1 MKPAI
6 FQINDRALGILN
18 IIIPL
23 LFYGIIL
30 AIPVPYSISKAFAF
44 YSIPFFLFILIL
56 FYINFRL
63 PEKFRWLGGATL
75 TSILLAL
82 RLSFLWT
89 SGYSNDMVIGGLIP
103 FRDAFDYYHGA
114 KFISVGQLISN
125 NSNGATWRPL
135 FPGLLSSLLFIFQ
148 QNFQWSLAV
157 LVILAG
163 ICYFLSAYLIHR
175 NLGSFAAA
183 MYMSFLYFYIQPL
196 IGTAYTEP
204 LGLAFGCLGF
214 VLLWT
219 AARKQNIL
227 DLIFGLITFTLALS
241 VRAGAFFILPA
252 LILWSGWAFRG
263 DTRFSLK
270 YAGISAV
277 ALLITFL
284 AINTVY
290 DRLVVQPG
298 GVPFGNFAA
307 TLYGQVVG
315 GAGYNWA
322 FRVLPSRNAI
332 FIYRAAGQYFLAHP
346 LSFFIGAYKAY
357 RDFFLPQ
364 LGILSFLTGREFP
377 LLGILVWTIASLL
390 FLWGLVKS
398 FRNFARPEFSLL
410 IAAFA
415 GILVS
420 IPFLP
425 PIDGGIRIYASSMP
439 FVFVLVALAIGKTF
453 SVTESAKGQDGFAIT
468 VKTMSILLGT
478 LTVLLPVL
486 ILHINKQPAVN
497 AASCSS
503 AQVPYAVI
511 VNPGSY
517 IDLIPDAT
525 TACGRVPEICL
536 RDFQQN
542 LGSNDPSDQEVYQHF
557 IAWTAGK
564 SLRLFEAQDIV
575 QGEFHFFAGPS
586 ADFPNVSKSYVI
598 AGCAAKINVPRRP
611 DIYQIESV
619 GSSSAPLIVP

>member
-1 MKPAI
+1 MKTTI
-6 FQINDRALGILN
+6 FQINNRVLSLLN
-18 IIIPL
+18 IIVPL
-23 LFYGIIL
+23 FFYGILL
-30 AIPVPYSISKAFAF
+30 AIPIPYSISKTFVF
-44 YSIPFFLFILIL
+44 YSIPFFLLILIL
-56 FYINFRL
+56 YYLNFRL
-63 PEKFRWLGGATL
+63 PEKLCWLGGATL
-75 TSILLAL
+75 TLILLAL

-135 FPGLLSSLLFIFQ
+135 FPGFLSSMLFIFQ

-157 LVILAG
+157 LVVLAG
-163 ICYFLSAYLIHR
+163 ICYYLSAYLINR

-183 MYMSFLYFYIQPL
+183 VYMSFLYFYIQPL

-214 VLLWT
+214 VLLW
-219 AARKQNIL
+219 AAAKKQNVL
-227 DLIFGLITFTLALS
+227 DLIFGLIIFTLALS

-252 LILWSGWAFRG
+252 LILWSGWAFRSEK
-263 DTRFSLK
+263 RFSLK

-277 ALLITFL
+277 ALLITFIS
-284 AINTVY
+284 INTVY

-332 FIYRAAGQYFLAHP
+332 FIYRAAGRYFLAHP

-364 LGILSFLTGREFP
+364 MGILSFLTGSEFP
-377 LLGILVWTIASLL
+377 WLGISIWIIASLL
-390 FLWGLVKS
+390 LLWGLFKS
-398 FRNFARPEFSLL
+398 IRNFALPESSLL

-425 PIDGGIRIYASSMP
+425 PIDGGI
-439 FVFVLVALAIGKTF
+439 
-453 SVTESAKGQDGFAIT
+453 
-468 VKTMSILLGT
+468 
-478 LTVLLPVL
+478 
-486 ILHINKQPAVN
+486 
-497 AASCSS
+497 
-503 AQVPYAVI
+503 
-511 VNPGSY
+511 
-517 IDLIPDAT
+517 
-525 TACGRVPEICL
+525 
-536 RDFQQN
+536 
-542 LGSNDPSDQEVYQHF
+542 
-557 IAWTAGK
+557 
-564 SLRLFEAQDIV
+564 
-575 QGEFHFFAGPS
+575 
-586 ADFPNVSKSYVI
+586 
-598 AGCAAKINVPRRP
+598 
-611 DIYQIESV
+611 
-619 GSSSAPLIVP
+619 

>member
-1 MKPAI
+1 MEHPTP
-6 FQINDRALGILN
+6 QINHRALNVLN
-18 IIIPL
+18 IIVPL

-30 AIPVPYSISKAFAF
+30 AIPIPYSISKTFAF
-44 YSIPFFLFILIL
+44 YSIPFFLLILIL
-56 FYINFRL
+56 YYLNFRL
-63 PEKFRWLGGATL
+63 PEKFHWLGGATL
-75 TSILLAL
+75 TLILLAL

-89 SGYSNDMVIGGLIP
+89 SGYSNDMIIGGMVP

-125 NSNGATWRPL
+125 NINGAAYRPL
-135 FPGLLSSLLFIFQ
+135 FPGFLSSMLFIFQ
-148 QNFQWSLAV
+148 QNLQWSLAV
-157 LVILAG
+157 LVVLAG
-163 ICYFLSAYLIHR
+163 ICYYLSAYLINR

-183 MYMSFLYFYIQPL
+183 VYMSFLYFYIRPL

-219 AARKQNIL
+219 AAKKQNVP
-227 DLIFGLITFTLALS
+227 DLIFGLITFTTALS

-263 DTRFSLK
+263 EKRFSLQ
-270 YAGISAV
+270 YASISAV
-277 ALLITFL
+277 TLIITFL
-284 AINTVY
+284 ALNTVF

-298 GVPFGNFAA
+298 GVPFGNFAQ

-315 GAGYNWA
+315 GAGYNFA
-322 FRVLPSRNAI
+322 LRTLPSRNAI
-332 FIYRAAGQYFLAHP
+332 FIYRAAGRYFLAHP

-364 LGILSFLTGREFP
+364 LGILNFLTGSEFP
-377 LLGILVWTIASLL
+377 WLGIALWIIASLL
-390 FLWGLVKS
+390 FLWGLFKS
-398 FRNFARPEFSLL
+398 LRNFALPESSLL

-439 FVFVLVALAIGKTF
+439 FFFVLAAMAVGKNF
-453 SVTESAKGQDGFAIT
+453 SVTESDKGQDGFAVT
-468 VKTMSILLGT
+468 VKTMSIILGI
-478 LTVLLPVL
+478 LTVLLPVM
-486 ILHINKQPAVN
+486 ILHITKQPAVH
-497 AASCSS
+497 AVSCPS
-503 AQVPYAVI
+503 AQVSYAVT

-517 IDLIPDAT
+517 IDLVPNAT

-542 LGSNDPSDQEVYQHF
+542 IASNDPSDQAIYQHF
-557 IAWTAGK
+557 MAWTAGK
-564 SLRLFEAQDIV
+564 SLRLFAAQDIV
-575 QGEFHFFAGPS
+575 QGEFHFFAGPT

-598 AGCAAKINVPRRP
+598 AGCATKISVPRRP

-619 GSSSAPLIVP
+619 SSSTPLMIP

>member
-1 MKPAI
+1 MKPAA
-6 FQINDRALGILN
+6 FRVNHRALIVLN

-23 LFYGIIL
+23 FFYGIVL
-30 AIPVPYSISKAFAF
+30 AIPIPYSVSKAFAF
-44 YSIPFFLFILIL
+44 YSIPFFLLILIL
-56 FYINFRL
+56 YYINFRL
-63 PEKFRWLGGATL
+63 AEKFRWLGGATL

-114 KFISVGQLISN
+114 KLISVGQLISN
-125 NSNGATWRPL
+125 NINGAAYRPL
-135 FPGLLSSLLFIFQ
+135 FPGFLSSVLFIFQ
-148 QNFQWSLAV
+148 QNFQWSMAV

-163 ICYFLSAYLIHR
+163 ICYYLSAYLIHR
-175 NLGSFAAA
+175 NIGSFAAA
-183 MYMSFLYFYIQPL
+183 VYMSFLYFYIRPL

-219 AARKQNIL
+219 AAKKQNVL
-227 DLIFGLITFTLALS
+227 DLIFGLIIFTVALS

-263 DTRFSLK
+263 EKHFSFK
-270 YAGISAV
+270 YASISAV
-277 ALLITFL
+277 TLIITFL
-284 AINTVY
+284 ALNTVY

-298 GVPFGNFAA
+298 GVPFGNFAQ

-332 FIYRAAGQYFLAHP
+332 FIYRAAGRYFLAHP

-364 LGILSFLTGREFP
+364 MGILSFLTGSEFSW
-377 LLGILVWTIASLL
+377 LGILLWTIASLL
-390 FLWGLVKS
+390 LLWGLFKS
-398 FRNFARPEFSLL
+398 LRNFALPESSLC

-439 FVFVLVALAIGKTF
+439 FVFVLAAFSIGKNF
-453 SVTESAKGQDGFAIT
+453 PVTESAEGQDGFAVT
-468 VKTMSILLGT
+468 VKAMSIILGT
-478 LTVLLPVL
+478 LTVLLPVM
-486 ILHINKQPAVN
+486 ILHTNKKPVINAT
-497 AASCSS
+497 SCPS
-503 AQVPYAVI
+503 AQVPYAVT

-517 IDLIPDAT
+517 IDLVPNNIT
-525 TACGRVPEICL
+525 SCGRVPEICL

-542 LGSNDPSDQEVYQHF
+542 IASNDPSDQEVYQHF
-557 IAWTAGK
+557 VAWTAGK

-575 QGEFHFFAGPS
+575 QGEFHFFARPS

-598 AGCAAKINVPRRP
+598 TGCAVKINVPRRP
-611 DIYQIESV
+611 DIYQIQSV
-619 GSSSAPLIVP
+619 NTP

>member
-1 MKPAI
+1 MKPAA
-6 FQINDRALGILN
+6 FRVSHRALIVLN

-23 LFYGIIL
+23 FFYGIVL
-30 AIPVPYSISKAFAF
+30 AIPISYSVSKVFAF
-44 YSIPFFLFILIL
+44 YSIPFFLLILIL
-56 FYINFRL
+56 YYINFRL
-63 PEKFRWLGGATL
+63 AEKFRWLGGATL

-103 FRDAFDYYHGA
+103 FRDGFDYYHGA
-114 KFISVGQLISN
+114 RFISVGQLISN
-125 NSNGATWRPL
+125 SSNGATWRPL
-135 FPGLLSSLLFIFQ
+135 FPGFLSSMLFIFR

-157 LVILAG
+157 LVILVG
-163 ICYFLSAYLIHR
+163 ICYYLSAYLINR
-175 NLGSFAAA
+175 NIGSFAAA
-183 MYMSFLYFYIQPL
+183 VYMSLLYFYIQPL

-219 AARKQNIL
+219 AAKKQNVLDMIL
-227 DLIFGLITFTLALS
+227 GLIIFTMALS

-252 LILWSGWAFRG
+252 LILWSGWAFR
-263 DTRFSLK
+263 DQKRFSLK
-270 YAGISAV
+270 YAGIAAA
-277 ALLITFL
+277 ALVITFM

-290 DRLVVQPG
+290 NRLIVQPG

-332 FIYRAAGQYFLAHP
+332 FIYRAAGRYFLAHP
-346 LSFFIGAYKAY
+346 LSFFIGAFKAY

-364 LGILSFLTGREFP
+364 MGILSFLTGSEFP
-377 LLGILVWTIASLL
+377 WLGILLWIIASLL
-390 FLWGLVKS
+390 LLWGLFKS
-398 FRNFARPEFSLL
+398 FRNFARPESSLL

-439 FVFVLVALAIGKTF
+439 FVFVLAAMAIGKNF
-453 SVTESAKGQDGFAIT
+453 PVTETAEGQDGYTVT
-468 VKTMSILLGT
+468 VKTMSIILGT
-478 LTVLLPVL
+478 LTVILPVM
-486 ILHINKQPAVN
+486 ILHINRQPVVTAT
-497 AASCSS
+497 SCPS
-503 AQVPYAVI
+503 AHVPYAVI

-525 TACGRVPEICL
+525 TSCGRVPEICL

-542 LGSNDPSDQEVYQHF
+542 ITSNDPSDQEVYQHF
-557 IAWTAGK
+557 VAWTAGK

-598 AGCAAKINVPRRP
+598 TGCAVKINVPRRP
-611 DIYQIESV
+611 DIYQIQSV
-619 GSSSAPLIVP
+619 NTP

>member
-1 MKPAI
+1 MKTTI
-6 FQINDRALGILN
+6 FQINNRVLSLLN
-18 IIIPL
+18 IIVPL
-23 LFYGIIL
+23 FFYGILL
-30 AIPVPYSISKAFAF
+30 AIPIPYSISKTFVF
-44 YSIPFFLFILIL
+44 YSIPFFLLILIL
-56 FYINFRL
+56 YYLNFRL
-63 PEKFRWLGGATL
+63 PEKLCWLGGATL
-75 TSILLAL
+75 TLILLAL

-135 FPGLLSSLLFIFQ
+135 FPGFLSSMLFIFQ

-157 LVILAG
+157 LVVLAG
-163 ICYFLSAYLIHR
+163 ICYYLSAYLINR

-183 MYMSFLYFYIQPL
+183 VYMSFLYFYIQPL

-214 VLLWT
+214 VLLW
-219 AARKQNIL
+219 AAAKKQNVL
-227 DLIFGLITFTLALS
+227 DLIFGLIIFTLALS

-252 LILWSGWAFRG
+252 LILWSGWAFRSEK
-263 DTRFSLK
+263 RFSLK

-277 ALLITFL
+277 ALLITFIS
-284 AINTVY
+284 INTVY

-332 FIYRAAGQYFLAHP
+332 FIYRAAGRYFLAHP

-364 LGILSFLTGREFP
+364 MGILSFLTGSEFP
-377 LLGILVWTIASLL
+377 WLGISIWIIASLL
-390 FLWGLVKS
+390 LLWGLFKS
-398 FRNFARPEFSLL
+398 IRNFALPESSLL

-439 FVFVLVALAIGKTF
+439 FIFVFAALGIGQNL
-453 SVTESAKGQDGFAIT
+453 SITESAQGQDGFAVT
-468 VKTMSILLGT
+468 VKTMSIILGI
-478 LTVLLPVL
+478 LTVLLPV
-486 ILHINKQPAVN
+486 IVLHINKQPAVN
-497 AASCSS
+497 AVSCPD
-503 AQVPYAVI
+503 AQVPYAVT

-517 IDLIPDAT
+517 IDLVPNAA

-542 LGSNDPSDQEVYQHF
+542 ISSNDPSNQAVYQHF

-564 SLRLFEAQDIV
+564 SLRLFAAQDIV
-575 QGEFHFFAGPS
+575 QGEFHFFAGPA

-598 AGCAAKINVPRRP
+598 AGCATKINVPRRP
-611 DIYQIESV
+611 DIYQIQSV
-619 GSSSAPLIVP
+619 NIP

>member
-6 FQINDRALGILN
+6 FQINDRALSLLN

-30 AIPVPYSISKAFAF
+30 AIPIPYSVSKAFAF

-75 TSILLAL
+75 TLILLAL

-135 FPGLLSSLLFIFQ
+135 FPGFLSSMLFIFQ

-157 LVILAG
+157 LVLLAG
-163 ICYFLSAYLIHR
+163 ICYYLSAHLIHR

-183 MYMSFLYFYIQPL
+183 MYMSLLYFYIQPL

-204 LGLAFGCLGF
+204 LGLAFGCLGL

-219 AARKQNIL
+219 AARKQNVL
-227 DLIFGLITFTLALS
+227 DLIFGLIIFTMALS
-241 VRAGAFFILPA
+241 VRAGAFFILAA

-263 DTRFSLK
+263 VKRFSLK
-270 YAGISAV
+270 YAGIAAV
-277 ALLITFL
+277 ALLITFV

-332 FIYRAAGQYFLAHP
+332 FIYRAAGRYFLAHP

-364 LGILSFLTGREFP
+364 LGILSFLTGSEFP
-377 LLGILVWTIASLL
+377 WLGILLWTIASLL
-390 FLWGLVKS
+390 FLWGLFKS

-439 FVFVLVALAIGKTF
+439 FVFVLVALGIGKIF
-453 SVTESAKGQDGFAIT
+453 PVTESAKGQDGFAIT

-497 AASCSS
+497 TVSCSS
-503 AQVPYAVI
+503 AQVSYAVI

-517 IDLIPDAT
+517 IDLIPDRT
-525 TACGRVPEICL
+525 TACGRMPEICL

-542 LGSNDPSDQEVYQHF
+542 LGSNAPSDQEVYQHF
-557 IAWTAGK
+557 VAWTAGK

-575 QGEFHFFAGPS
+575 QGEFHFFAGSS
-586 ADFPNVSKSYVI
+586 ADFPNISKSYVI
-598 AGCAAKINVPRRP
+598 AGCAAKITVPRRP
-611 DIYQIESV
+611 DIYQIESA
-619 GSSSAPLIVP
+619 SSSTSVIIP

>member
-1 MKPAI
+1 MKPAA
-6 FQINDRALGILN
+6 FRINHRALSVLN

-23 LFYGIIL
+23 LFYGVIL
-30 AIPVPYSISKAFAF
+30 AIPISYSVSKAFAF
-44 YSIPFFLFILIL
+44 YSVPFFLLILIL
-56 FYINFRL
+56 YYINFRL

-135 FPGLLSSLLFIFQ
+135 FPGFLSSMLFIFQ

-157 LVILAG
+157 LVILTG
-163 ICYFLSAYLIHR
+163 ICYFLSAYLINQ
-175 NLGSFAAA
+175 NLGSFSAA
-183 MYMSFLYFYIQPL
+183 MYMSLLYFYIQPL

-204 LGLAFGCLGF
+204 LGLAIGCLGF

-219 AARKQNIL
+219 AAKKQNVL
-227 DLIFGLITFTLALS
+227 DLIFGLTIFTLALS

-263 DTRFSLK
+263 VKRFSLK
-270 YAGISAV
+270 YAGIAAV
-277 ALLITFL
+277 ALLITFV

-290 DRLVVQPG
+290 DQLVVQPG

-332 FIYRAAGQYFLAHP
+332 FIYRAAGRYFLAHP

-364 LGILSFLTGREFP
+364 LGILSFLTGSEFP
-377 LLGILVWTIASLL
+377 WLGILLWIIASLL
-390 FLWGLVKS
+390 LLWGLFKS

-425 PIDGGIRIYASSMP
+425 PD
-439 FVFVLVALAIGKTF
+439 
-453 SVTESAKGQDGFAIT
+453 
-468 VKTMSILLGT
+468 
-478 LTVLLPVL
+478 
-486 ILHINKQPAVN
+486 
-497 AASCSS
+497 
-503 AQVPYAVI
+503 
-511 VNPGSY
+511 
-517 IDLIPDAT
+517 
-525 TACGRVPEICL
+525 
-536 RDFQQN
+536 
-542 LGSNDPSDQEVYQHF
+542 
-557 IAWTAGK
+557 
-564 SLRLFEAQDIV
+564 
-575 QGEFHFFAGPS
+575 
-586 ADFPNVSKSYVI
+586 
-598 AGCAAKINVPRRP
+598 
-611 DIYQIESV
+611 
-619 GSSSAPLIVP
+619 

>member
-1 MKPAI
+1 MKPAA
-6 FQINDRALGILN
+6 FRINHRALSVLN

-23 LFYGIIL
+23 LFYGIVL
-30 AIPVPYSISKAFAF
+30 AIPIPYSISKTFAF
-44 YSIPFFLFILIL
+44 YSIPFFLLILIL
-56 FYINFRL
+56 YYINFRL

-75 TSILLAL
+75 TLILLAL

-89 SGYSNDMVIGGLIP
+89 SGYSNDMVIGGLVP

-135 FPGLLSSLLFIFQ
+135 FPGFLSSMLFIFQ
-148 QNFQWSLAV
+148 KNFQWSLAV
-157 LVILAG
+157 MVILVG
-163 ICYFLSAYLIHR
+163 ICYYLSAYLINR
-175 NLGSFAAA
+175 NIGSFAAA
-183 MYMSFLYFYIQPL
+183 VYMSLLYFYIQPL

-219 AARKQNIL
+219 AAKKQNVL
-227 DLIFGLITFTLALS
+227 DLIFGLIIFTVALS

-263 DTRFSLK
+263 QKRSSLK
-270 YAGISAV
+270 YAGIAAV
-277 ALLITFL
+277 ALLITFA

-315 GAGYNWA
+315 GAGYNFA
-322 FRVLPSRNAI
+322 LRTLPSRNAI
-332 FIYRAAGQYFLAHP
+332 FIYRAAGRYFLAHP

-364 LGILSFLTGREFP
+364 MGILSFLTGSEFP
-377 LLGILVWTIASLL
+377 WLGILLWTIASLL
-390 FLWGLVKS
+390 LLWGLFKS
-398 FRNFARPEFSLL
+398 IRNFALPESSLL

-439 FVFVLVALAIGKTF
+439 FVFVLAAVAIGKKF
-453 SVTESAKGQDGFAIT
+453 PVTESAKGQDGFAAT
-468 VKTMSILLGT
+468 VKTMSIILGT
-478 LTVLLPVL
+478 LTVLLPVM
-486 ILHINKQPAVN
+486 ILHINQQPVVN
-497 AASCSS
+497 TTSCPS
-503 AQVPYAVI
+503 AQVSYAVI

-517 IDLIPDAT
+517 IDLVPNNIT
-525 TACGRVPEICL
+525 FCGRVPEICL
-536 RDFQQN
+536 SDFQQN
-542 LGSNDPSDQEVYQHF
+542 IASNDPSDQAIYQHF

-564 SLRLFEAQDIV
+564 SLRLFAAQDIV

-598 AGCAAKINVPRRP
+598 AGCAVKINVPRRP
-611 DIYQIESV
+611 DIYQIQSV
-619 GSSSAPLIVP
+619 NIP

>member
-1 MKPAI
+1 MKPAA
-6 FQINDRALGILN
+6 FRINHRALSVLN

-23 LFYGIIL
+23 LFYGIVL
-30 AIPVPYSISKAFAF
+30 VIPIPYSASRAFAF
-44 YSIPFFLFILIL
+44 YSVPFFLLVLIL
-56 FYINFRL
+56 YYINFRL
-63 PEKFRWLGGATL
+63 PENFHWLGGATL
-75 TSILLAL
+75 TSVLLAL

-89 SGYSNDMVIGGLIP
+89 SGTSTDKIIGGLIP

-114 KFISVGQLISN
+114 RFISVGQLISN

-135 FPGLLSSLLFIFQ
+135 FPGFLSSLLFIFQ

-157 LVILAG
+157 LVGLAG
-163 ICYFLSAYLIHR
+163 ICYFLSAYLINR

-183 MYMSFLYFYIQPL
+183 VYMSFLYFYIQPL

-219 AARKQNIL
+219 AAKKQNVL
-227 DLIFGLITFTLALS
+227 DLIFGLVIFTMALS

-263 DTRFSLK
+263 EKRFSLK

-277 ALLITFL
+277 ALLITFV

-322 FRVLPSRNAI
+322 FRVLPTRNAI
-332 FIYRAAGQYFLAHP
+332 FIYRAAGRYFLAHP

-364 LGILSFLTGREFP
+364 LGILSFLIGGEF
-377 LLGILVWTIASLL
+377 LWMGILLWTIASLL
-390 FLWGLVKS
+390 FLWGLFKS
-398 FRNFARPEFSLL
+398 FRNFALPESSLL

-439 FVFVLVALAIGKTF
+439 FVFVLVAIAIGKNYP
-453 SVTESAKGQDGFAIT
+453 VTESSQGQDGFVIT
-468 VKTMSILLGT
+468 MKTMSIILGI
-478 LTVLLPVL
+478 LTVLLPVM
-486 ILHINKQPAVN
+486 ILHINKQPVVN
-497 AASCSS
+497 TTSCSS

-517 IDLIPDAT
+517 IDLVPNNIT
-525 TACGRVPEICL
+525 SCGRVPEICL
-536 RDFQQN
+536 RDFQHN

-557 IAWTAGK
+557 VAWTAGK

-575 QGEFHFFAGPS
+575 QGEFHFFAGPT

-598 AGCAAKINVPRRP
+598 TGCAAKVNVPRRP

-619 GSSSAPLIVP
+619 TTP